1 MRYYS
6 YTEPDLEN
14 EFEATKYIYSEEE
27 ILGEYWD
34 YWTDTM
40 REVGRG
46 NLISKKAC
54 IEDWLT
60 THWAVEEDIY
70 NFKSG
75 YDGKI
80 FAINEFNL
88 SDPTFSLA
96 TLVCL
101 NDNSIDID
109 RFVNITTELNRLNGI
124 T

>member
-6 YTEPDLEN
+6 YTEPDYLH

-34 YWTDTM
+34 FWTDKM
-40 REVGRG
+40 REVGRSE
-46 NLISKKAC
+46 LINKQNC
-54 IEDWLT
+54 IDDWCT
-60 THWAVEEDIY
+60 NNWAVEEDIY

-88 SDPTFSLA
+88 SDPTFTLA

-101 NDNSIDID
+101 NDNSIELD
-109 RFVNITTELNRLNGI
+109 RFVNITNELNRLNG
-124 T
+124 TT